1 MSEKE
6 AKLIKLVLAIKR
18 SGVDIEKIYN
28 EEVLNDDSITE
39 KALNSHHKMP
49 PYEKSAHDADNSIVN
64 DSDES
69 SFCFLNR
76 LNDES
81 LVESVRKFEYKHA
94 MDSKSSVKLK
104 LDLSNI

>member
-39 KALNSHHKMP
+39 NN
-49 PYEKSAHDADNSIVN
+49 EK
-64 DSDES
+64 
-69 SFCFLNR
+69 
-76 LNDES
+76 
-81 LVESVRKFEYKHA
+81 
-94 MDSKSSVKLK
+94 
-104 LDLSNI
+104 

>member
-39 KALNSHHKMP
+39 
-49 PYEKSAHDADNSIVN
+49 
-64 DSDES
+64 
-69 SFCFLNR
+69 
-76 LNDES
+76 
-81 LVESVRKFEYKHA
+81 
-94 MDSKSSVKLK
+94 
-104 LDLSNI
+104 